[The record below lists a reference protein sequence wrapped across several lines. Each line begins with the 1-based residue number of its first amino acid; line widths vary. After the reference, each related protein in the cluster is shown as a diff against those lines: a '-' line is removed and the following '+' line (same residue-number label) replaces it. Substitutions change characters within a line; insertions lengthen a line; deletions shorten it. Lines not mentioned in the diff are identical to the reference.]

1 MTDTYL
7 FKVLGIAIICVV
19 AGALVKQM
27 KNEISFAVKVA
38 GSLLAFG
45 VVILSL
51 QDVLS
56 RTVEIFFIGGF
67 SEYVEVILKA
77 LGVAI
82 LTHIVSGICKDL
94 GEGTLAGVV
103 EFAGKVEIL
112 ILSLPMIEELLKYTS
127 EIASFGG

>member
-7 FKVLGIAIICVV
+7 FKVIGLAVICVL
-19 AGALVKQM
+19 AGILVKQM
-27 KNEISFAVKVA
+27 KNEISFAVKSA

-51 QDVLS
+51 QDVLN
-56 RTVEIFFIGGF
+56 RTVNVFLIGGF
-67 SEYVEVILKA
+67 SEYIEIILKA

-82 LTHIVSGICKDL
+82 LTHVVSCICKDS

-112 ILSLPMIEELLKYTS
+112 ILSLPMIEELLRYTS
-127 EIASFGG
+127 EIASFGT